1 MSMRS
6 LFRVR
11 SARLP
16 SSPSF
21 FPAFLAAFFV
31 VGAAFAQ
38 PAPAPPEPNADP
50 GAEGQPPNGSRS
62 EPSPNT
68 GTQAAAEED
77 EDYEVD
83 ASSSSEPAPTQ
94 PAQAPSSSET
104 APGAEVEATTSAAA
118 GAATGSAAASTQP
131 ADAPSEPSA
140 EGAKEAKA
148 PEAEGALQKPKGA
161 VVDKEGSNYRRKL
174 RPGFAVSGFVQAQ
187 YQTSQLSED
196 QLDADGAPLNQD
208 EFAVRRARL
217 RLDHG
222 WSFGFATL
230 EIDAGTIGGA
240 NLRLRRAEASLLYR
254 GTAPDDV
261 TPWVVLTAGVT
272 DIPFALELGESQR
285 DRLFMEQSIS
295 SRALFPTPADIGAKL
310 WGAYE
315 IVDYSLAV
323 INGEPTDG
331 TGFPTDPNAHK
342 DVVGR
347 FGFRVKPSDLS
358 FIGGGASFYVGQG
371 FSRGAPGS
379 KDSLQWVDINNN
391 GVVESSEIQGVTAS
405 SALPA
410 RNFDRWAAALDFSTR
425 FPSPIGLLRIGAEA
439 YLASNMDR
447 GVLPSDPV
455 VLGGDAVALGGSL
468 YLTSQIGDYVLV
480 GVRSAYYDP
489 NSNLI
494 EQRAGTFHLQDQSFI
509 ELSPSVAVM
518 LESVRLSAEYD
529 WLWDH
534 LGRSSTGVPTDAR
547 NDRFTLRLQ
556 VDL

>member
-1 MSMRS
+1 MPSI
-6 LFRVR
+6 FRVR
-11 SARLP
+11 PAHLP
-16 SSPSF
+16 SSSSF
-21 FPAFLAAFFV
+21 FPTFLAASFV
-31 VGAAFAQ
+31 VGAVSAQ
-38 PAPAPPEPNADP
+38 PAPQPEPPASAPSAPP
-50 GAEGQPPNGSRS
+50 GASESAPNGSRS
-62 EPSPNT
+62 EPAPNT
-68 GTQAAAEED
+68 GSQGSED

-83 ASSSSEPAPTQ
+83 ASSSTEPGPAQ
-94 PAQAPSSSET
+94 PAQAPSVSPVAPTGTESEVSASAT
-104 APGAEVEATTSAAA
+104 GDVSAPPVTPAPTAA
-118 GAATGSAAASTQP
+118 GNEPVVEPAADEKSS
-131 ADAPSEPSA
+131 
-140 EGAKEAKA
+140 GAGTAV
-148 PEAEGALQKPKGA
+148 QKPKGA

-174 RPGFAVSGFVQAQ
+174 VPGFAVSGFVQAQ
-187 YQTSQLSED
+187 YQSSQLSED

-208 EFAVRRARL
+208 EFAVRRARI

-230 EIDAGTIGGA
+230 EVDAGTIGGA
-240 NLRLRRAEASLLYR
+240 QLRLRRAEASLLYR
-254 GTAPDDV
+254 GTAPVDV
-261 TPWVVLTAGVT
+261 TPWIVLTAGVT
-272 DIPFALELGESQR
+272 DIPFGLELGESQR
-285 DRLFMEQSIS
+285 DRLFMEQSIA

-315 IVDYSLAV
+315 FVDYSVAV

-342 DVVGR
+342 DVTGR

-371 FSRGAPGS
+371 FSHGVPGS

-405 SALPA
+405 SALPS
-410 RNFDRWAAALDFSTR
+410 RNFERWAAALDFSTR
-425 FPSPIGLLRIGAEA
+425 FPTPIGLLRIGAEA